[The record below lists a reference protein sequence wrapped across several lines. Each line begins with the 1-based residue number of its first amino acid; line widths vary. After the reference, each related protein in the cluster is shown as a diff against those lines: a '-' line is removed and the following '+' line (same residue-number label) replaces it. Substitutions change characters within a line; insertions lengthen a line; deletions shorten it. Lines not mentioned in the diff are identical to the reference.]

1 MISVIFLASG
11 KDLAKRSERKIIT
24 QDKGILRPSNT
35 DGIVRMKRPNETIII
50 LGLNQLYIPS
60 TSPII
65 LDKMSDVM
73 RKNEIMAITV
83 NPKAK
88 LTISNRSYLALIFSN

>member
-35 DGIVRMKRPNETIII
+35 DGIVRMKRPNEIIMI

-73 RKNEIMAITV
+73 RINEIMAITV

>member
-1 MISVIFLASG
+1 MISLIFLATG
-11 KDLAKRSERKIIT
+11 KDLAKRSERKIIR

-35 DGIVRMKRPNETIII
+35 DGIVRMKRPNEIIMI
-50 LGLNQLYIPS
+50 LGLNQSYIPS

-73 RKNEIMAITV
+73 RINEIMAITV

>member
-35 DGIVRMKRPNETIII
+35 DGIVRMKRLNEIIMI

-73 RKNEIMAITV
+73 RINEIMAITV
-83 NPKAK
+83 NPKA
-88 LTISNRSYLALIFSN
+88 